1 VTAGGGGRPLG
12 SDFIVGKENGMAAH
26 AELVSDLKALRKG
39 RGLYVNN
46 VDERVG
52 RGLRALCGVTE
63 DDGPGI
69 IRHRVARQLE
79 HLAGGLPDD
88 LRIAVMA
95 AFGMIPDARRPL
107 YQDRVC
113 WIAERIGRDPRT
125 ARRRIDD
132 GIHQLAQLACT
143 PRRMRG
149 PAGPRVG
156 EPVTGWHT
164 SALRMSLTLDR
175 FAPEVLEHHRIVS
188 ARPDLTEVEVVS
200 HHDARCA
207 PVGVVYGGT
216 LVDRGTESRP
226 SYALTLPTPMD
237 VGESHDFALRSRMT
251 TRHAIPRELV
261 YQPRRRCDFFE
272 LRVRFDPNFP
282 PRLITRVGDP
292 LDGPSEPAQIDRAGE
307 IRLVFRDLRR
317 GTTYGARWDF

>member
-1 VTAGGGGRPLG
+1 MP
-12 SDFIVGKENGMAAH
+12 AH

-39 RGLYVNN
+39 RGLFVNN

-52 RGLRALCGVTE
+52 RRLRDLCGVTE
-63 DDGPGI
+63 NDGPGE

-79 HLAGGLPDD
+79 HLAGDLPED

-107 YQDRVC
+107 YQDRVG

-149 PAGPRVG
+149 HVGPRVG
-156 EPVTGWHT
+156 EPATGWHT

-188 ARPDLTEVEVVS
+188 ARPDLAEVEVVS

-216 LVDRGTESRP
+216 LVDRGTTVGL
-226 SYALTLPTPMD
+226 ALPTPMG

-251 TRHAIPRELV
+251 EGNAVPRQLV
-261 YQPRRRCDFFE
+261 YRPRRRCDFFE
-272 LRVRFDPNFP
+272 LRVRFDASFLPGSLA
-282 PRLITRVGDP
+282 RLSDP
-292 LDGPSEPAQIDRAGE
+292 LDGPAEPVRIDRAGE

-317 GTTYGARWDF
+317 GLAYGVRWDS